1 VTIPRV
7 VEAALAA
14 TVASGVVAL
23 IGWRIHGDPLLL
35 GAAAFL
41 VVFLGTL
48 WRARTSTIHHR
59 STRPSARSRTSG
71 SKKSG

>member
-7 VEAALAA
+7 VEAGVAAL
-14 TVASGVVAL
+14 VASIVAAL
-23 IGWRIHGDPLLL
+23 IGWRIHGDPFLL

-48 WRARTSTIHHR
+48 WRGRTSTIHHR
-59 STRPSARSRTSG
+59 SNRPRTRSRTPRS
-71 SKKSG
+71 